1 MPADSPH
8 RQAEQCQQD
17 LNAEA
22 RFIVGLFA
30 LWSDDSRLPSRCDWG
45 VPLRRIGWD
54 RKNDALVFQLNRNIP
69 VRVSWTFAIPIVLP
83 FLNEWASRPK
93 DALIHTSIFAALLFA
108 SIFLHELAHAWIG
121 RRQGVATDRIELYL
135 FGGLTRFKRAA
146 APSPAWAR
154 IAIAGPLANVA
165 LAAFFDAAFYLV
177 FGELIPV
184 APETPFGWLP
194 SRSAGP
200 LEWTLWIGALLNVSL
215 IVLNILPAYDLDG
228 GVIARH
234 LFLRRFGVRRAAQIV
249 GICGIVLSILRF
261 AIILPAAVAGIL
273 LWLPPSFKPNWRA
286 ARGVGARK
294 PKPDPSSETDVEKAV
309 EWRGRGG
316 HRIHK

>member
-1 MPADSPH
+1 M
-8 RQAEQCQQD
+8 
-17 LNAEA
+17 
-22 RFIVGLFA
+22 
-30 LWSDDSRLPSRCDWG
+30 
-45 VPLRRIGWD
+45 
-54 RKNDALVFQLNRNIP
+54 
-69 VRVSWTFAIPIVLP
+69 
-83 FLNEWASRPK
+83 
-93 DALIHTSIFAALLFA
+93 
-108 SIFLHELAHAWIG
+108 
-121 RRQGVATDRIELYL
+121 
-135 FGGLTRFKRAA
+135 
-146 APSPAWAR
+146 
-154 IAIAGPLANVA
+154 
-165 LAAFFDAAFYLV
+165 
-177 FGELIPV
+177 
-184 APETPFGWLP
+184 
-194 SRSAGP
+194 
-200 LEWTLWIGALLNVSL
+200 NVSL
-215 IVLNILPAYDLDG
+215 IILNILPAYDLDG

>member
-1 MPADSPH
+1 M
-8 RQAEQCQQD
+8 
-17 LNAEA
+17 
-22 RFIVGLFA
+22 
-30 LWSDDSRLPSRCDWG
+30 
-45 VPLRRIGWD
+45 RRIGWD

-69 VRVSWTFAIPIVLP
+69 VRVSWTLAIPIVLP

-165 LAAFFDAAFYLV
+165 
-177 FGELIPV
+177 
-184 APETPFGWLP
+184 PERPFGWLP

-261 AIILPAAVAGIL
+261 AIILPAAGAGIL
-273 LWLPPSFKPNWRA
+273 L
-286 ARGVGARK
+286 
-294 PKPDPSSETDVEKAV
+294 
-309 EWRGRGG
+309 
-316 HRIHK
+316 